1 MDAERKFINNWGL
14 ALLFSSMVWL
24 LTFLEAGITLSWIKD
39 LTLWKHN
46 YMAFSVA
53 VTFIFAFIYM
63 KKVED
68 LKWLEESISYGI
80 VFVLINLF
88 LDYAILFLILKT
100 PIFNLQ
106 NLFLYIIQFL
116 MCILASFVVKR
127 KYIRGFG
134 L

>member
-1 MDAERKFINNWGL
+1 MEERKFINNWGL

-46 YMAFSVA
+46 YMIFSVTL
-53 VTFIFAFIYM
+53 TFIFAFIYM